1 MCWGVILGDEVK
13 RPMSRCQ
20 GMFLVENT
28 YDFFHIFLYSMMS
41 GKDTRLFFY
50 NQDLLNYI

>member
-1 MCWGVILGDEVK
+1 MRWGVILGDEVK